1 MTNVTMYW
9 EGRELQW
16 DPQHMDVRWM
26 IVIEDYTHCRGMEEF
41 WQGIG
46 RTEAKFLQCSMYWVL
61 SQNGD
66 KIAPQSLTFDIGQ
79 WSDVLLGAFN
89 EYVDEVEAERKRVN
103 AEREKEGLP
112 PKSRSARTAAG
123 ANRSR
128 SNVKKI
134 SGDSS
139 ESVA

>member
-16 DPQHMDVRWM
+16 DPQHMDVMWM

-66 KIAPQSLTFDIGQ
+66 KIAPQSLRFDIGK
-79 WSDVLLGAFN
+79 WGRSTNTSMRLRRNGNASTRSG
-89 EYVDEVEAERKRVN
+89 RKRDCPQN
-103 AEREKEGLP
+103 RGAPAP
-112 PKSRSARTAAG
+112 PLARIGHETT
-123 ANRSR
+123 
-128 SNVKKI
+128 
-134 SGDSS
+134 
-139 ESVA
+139 